1 MPTEQYFSLTWK
13 IGLRCNY
20 DCMYCSP
27 EYHNDTD
34 AAHSLDQ
41 LQQAWVSLHSQVS
54 LRKLKYKIGFSGGEP
69 TVNKNFLP
77 FVKWLRSN
85 YADDITKILVTTN
98 GSANLQYYLAL
109 YKYVD
114 NISFSTHS
122 EHMDET
128 KFFDMM
134 VALRNKITPDKFLH
148 VNIMNEFWNQD
159 RIEYYKK
166 VLTENSISYTVNE
179 IDYSYKTRNIPIFK
193 GKLNFEI

>member
-1 MPTEQYFSLTWK
+1 
-13 IGLRCNY
+13 
-20 DCMYCSP
+20 MYCSP